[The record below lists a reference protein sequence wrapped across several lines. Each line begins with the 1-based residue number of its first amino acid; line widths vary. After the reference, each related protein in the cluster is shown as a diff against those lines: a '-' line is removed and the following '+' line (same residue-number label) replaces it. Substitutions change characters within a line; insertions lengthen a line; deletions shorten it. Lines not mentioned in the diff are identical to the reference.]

1 MFKLYAI
8 LAIVAL
14 LTTVGYNGFS
24 YLADLQERVGT
35 LQANNDKLEGAVRT
49 QQETIKRAT
58 EDAQRQ
64 AQLNRELSTKL
75 QEAEQGLD
83 HLRKRFT
90 QIDIN
95 KEAMEDPSGLELRIN
110 NAVTRLISDIAN
122 QTTPQTE
129 PVVSEP
135 ATTEQLFNVSKA

>member
-14 LTTVGYNGFS
+14 LTTVGYSGFS

-35 LQANNDKLEGAVRT
+35 LQANNDKLENAVRT
-49 QQETIKRAT
+49 QQETIKRAQ
-58 EDAQRQ
+58 EDAERQ
-64 AQLNRELSTKL
+64 AKLSRELTAKL
-75 QEAEQGLD
+75 QEAEKGLD

-95 KEAMEDPSGLELRIN
+95 KEAMEDPAGLELRIN
-110 NAVTRLISDIAN
+110 NAVNRLISDVTT
-122 QTTPQTE
+122 QTTPQSDLSAVE
-129 PVVSEP
+129 PP
-135 ATTEQLFNVSKA
+135 AAE

>member
-49 QQETIKRAT
+49 QQETIKRAQA
-58 EDAQRQ
+58 DAERQ
-64 AQLNRELSTKL
+64 ALLNRELTTKL
-75 QEAEQGLD
+75 QEAEKGLD

-110 NAVTRLISDIAN
+110 NAVNRLIADITQ
-122 QTTPQTE
+122 QTTPTSDLDAVE
-129 PVVSEP
+129 PTP
-135 ATTEQLFNVSKA
+135 AE

>member
-35 LQANNDKLEGAVRT
+35 LQANNDRLETAVRT
-49 QQETIKRAT
+49 QQETIKRAQ
-58 EDAQRQ
+58 EDAERQ
-64 AQLNRELSTKL
+64 ARLSRELTTKL

-83 HLRKRFT
+83 HLRRRFT

-95 KEAMEDPSGLELRIN
+95 KEAMEDPAGLEVRIN
-110 NAVTRLISDIAN
+110 NAVNRLISDITT
-122 QTTPQTE
+122 QTTPQSDLSAVE
-129 PVVSEP
+129 PP
-135 ATTEQLFNVSKA
+135 AAE

>member
-1 MFKLYAI
+1 MFKLYAM

-14 LTTVGYNGFS
+14 LTTVGYSGFS

-35 LQANNDKLEGAVRT
+35 LQANNDKLENAVRT
-49 QQETIKRAT
+49 QQETIKRAQ
-58 EDAQRQ
+58 EDAERQ
-64 AQLNRELSTKL
+64 AKLSRELTTKL

-95 KEAMEDPSGLELRIN
+95 KEAMEDPAGLELRIN
-110 NAVTRLISDIAN
+110 NAVNRLISDIATK
-122 QTTPQTE
+122 TTPQSDLSAVE
-129 PVVSEP
+129 PP
-135 ATTEQLFNVSKA
+135 ATE